1 MATSLVDRVRVTPGM
16 FGIGGSPSSGA
27 HNARHAREAGSIASL
42 GLASGTVTVRGI
54 RAVLV
59 REDTGVFASRHVGP
73 LRARQ
78 SIG

>member
-1 MATSLVDRVRVTPGM
+1 LWIEFGSRGDVRDRRVTVLRRAQR
-16 FGIGGSPSSGA
+16 GA
-27 HNARHAREAGSIASL
+27 HAREAGSIASL

-54 RAVLV
+54 FDVLV